1 MRHARLLLVLG
12 VSAMGGCDGNDDAV
26 SNAVGSSSTGALKD
40 ACAACPAK
48 VPAAL
53 DPPSDVTIKASFAAR
68 GVQIY
73 TCAASATGAAPAW
86 TLKAPHAALTARD
99 GEIGAIHFAGPS
111 WEATDGSTVTAA
123 RLASDPGPHA
133 DAIPWLLLQVKTI
146 QGAGLFGDVTYIQ
159 RLATSGGVA
168 PATGCDPE
176 HLGAETLVPY
186 RADYVFYHAAPA
198 GDPIRRCASR

>member
-1 MRHARLLLVLG
+1 LG
-12 VSAMGGCDGNDDAV
+12 FSATVGCDSSEEAV
-26 SNAVGSSSTGALKD
+26 SNAAGPSSTGALKE
-40 ACAACPAK
+40 ACAGCPAK

-86 TLKAPHAALTARD
+86 TLKAPHAALTSRD

-133 DAIPWLLLQVKTI
+133 DAIPWLLLQVKTV
-146 QGAGLFGDVTYIQ
+146 QGAGLFADVTYIQ

-168 PATGCDPE
+168 PTTGCDLD
-176 HLGAETLVPY
+176 HLAAESLVPY
-186 RADYVFYHAAPA
+186 RADYVFYHPA
-198 GDPIRRCASR
+198 SAGEPIHRCASR